1 MSEEKTYFSYSC
13 DDCNILWESDDEELI
28 CPVCGSWNIYKDQN
42 TLFHIFN
49 KTHIGLLGFV
59 ALMEILILD
68 IECGNVDPR
77 IAFRLSNDVICEIGI
92 VKLDLETGTLKS

>member
-1 MSEEKTYFSYSC
+1 
-13 DDCNILWESDDEELI
+13 
-28 CPVCGSWNIYKDQN
+28 
-42 TLFHIFN
+42 
-49 KTHIGLLGFV
+49 
-59 ALMEILILD
+59 MEILILD